1 MTISNYDE
9 ISPVYAQML
18 MVTWELLVEL
28 AWNDLLVCFAV
39 CIVGIKFLVDI
50 GLCSY
55 LLCM

>member
-1 MTISNYDE
+1 MPISSYDE
-9 ISPVYAQML
+9 MSPMYAQML
-18 MVTWELLVEL
+18 MVTLDLLVEL
-28 AWNDLLVCFAV
+28 VWTDTLVCFAD